1 MKWRSERIAAQPI
14 QSFPWQSGIVVRA
27 GAFILSLTTE
37 LDSISAFVF
46 CENMQASDREEQF
59 FSGLKNRFL
68 QALTRHVPGA
78 RTWRVWLNRLRGVRI
93 GENVWIGYDA
103 IIETSR
109 PDLVTIRDRAT
120 VQIRATII
128 AHFREKL
135 GVVIEEDATVGP
147 GAIILPNV
155 TIGHGAIVTA
165 GSVVTKSVPPKT
177 MVQGNPARPI
187 ATVEV
192 PLGLDVSVKEF
203 AKGLRSVGPASS
215 TGSTAE
221 KAT

>member
-1 MKWRSERIAAQPI
+1 
-14 QSFPWQSGIVVRA
+14 
-27 GAFILSLTTE
+27 
-37 LDSISAFVF
+37 
-46 CENMQASDREEQF
+46 MQASDREEQF

-68 QALTRHVPGA
+68 QALARLVPGA
-78 RTWRVWLNRLRGVRI
+78 RTWRVRLNRLRGVRI